1 MNQEAQ
7 MATQTYRALVHTLDA
22 KGKLVAPGAT
32 LTLDTEAAEALPSG
46 TVEMVDAAGA
56 KPDKNKSEDAKK
68 LGEKLKTGDA
78 LKTGEPVKTGD
89 PGQQTNPA

>member
-1 MNQEAQ
+1 

-46 TVEMVDAAGA
+46 TVEMVDATAA
-56 KPDKNKSEDAKK
+56 KADKKKSEDPKK
-68 LGEKLKTGDA
+68 PGETLKAGD
-78 LKTGEPVKTGD
+78 PVKTGD
-89 PGQQTNPA
+89 PGQQANPA